1 LSAPDLRK
9 LGATGS
15 MRRDGGQF
23 ERMNPEPKR
32 PNYRH
37 VELAQKIL
45 DIAGERGISPGER
58 LAEQALASLCSVS
71 RTPIRKALQ
80 VLADR
85 GLVTPEAEGGYI
97 LAVDP
102 AATARLDDTGETEGE
117 SEIHA
122 AILRDLA
129 AGRIAETQ
137 TIASLQRRYDVSR
150 QTVQNALMKLSE
162 ENLAERGAGQQWLL
176 KQFAVSGDAAMRS
189 YEFRLVTE
197 PLALT
202 LPDFRRD
209 LPALTALRQSMLI
222 LKGMSEATFDR
233 KLFERTDFDFHTL
246 IAKSC
251 GNPFMA
257 EALVNHHRRR
267 RTTPPAGHVAV
278 FRLMQSNLEHLQILE
293 QIERGQMELA
303 ADLMKV
309 HLQLSRQQRP
319 RIAGRGVPAT
329 FKIVSR

>member
-1 LSAPDLRK
+1 
-9 LGATGS
+9 
-15 MRRDGGQF
+15 MRNIRELI
-23 ERMNPEPKR
+23 ERMNTDSKR

-45 DIAGERGISPGER
+45 DIAGERGIAPGER
-58 LAEQALASLCSVS
+58 LAEQALASLCNVS

-85 GLVTPEAEGGYI
+85 GLVSAETEGGYV

-102 AATARLDDTGETEGE
+102 VVTARLKDDAEGDGE
-117 SEIHA
+117 SEIYT

-129 AGRIAETQ
+129 AGRIAEAQ
-137 TIASLQRRYDVSR
+137 TIASLQRRYDASR
-150 QTVQNALMKLSE
+150 QTVQNSLVKLSE
-162 ENLAERGAGQQWLL
+162 ENLAERGPGQQWLL
-176 KQFAVSGDAAMRS
+176 KQFAVSADAAAKS
-189 YEFRLVTE
+189 YEYRLVTE

-209 LPALTALRQSMLI
+209 LPALTSLRQSMLI
-222 LKGMSEATFDR
+222 LRGMSEASFDR

-246 IAKSC
+246 IARSC

-267 RTTPPAGHVAV
+267 NAIPATGHVAV

-303 ADLMKV
+303 ADLMRV

-319 RIAGRGVPAT
+319 RLAGRGVPPA
-329 FKIVSR
+329 FKLVSR

>member
-1 LSAPDLRK
+1 
-9 LGATGS
+9 
-15 MRRDGGQF
+15 MRGDGGQF

-32 PNYRH
+32 HNYRH

-45 DIAGERGISPGER
+45 DIAGERGFSPGER
-58 LAEQALASLCSVS
+58 LAEQALASLCNVS

-80 VLADR
+80 VLAER
-85 GLVTPEAEGGYI
+85 GLVTSEPEGGYL
-97 LAVDP
+97 LAADP
-102 AATARLDDTGETEGE
+102 AATARLDDTSGGDGEN
-117 SEIHA
+117 EIHA

-129 AGRIAETQ
+129 AGRIAEMQ

-150 QTVQNALMKLSE
+150 QTVQNALMKLAE

-176 KQFAVSGDAAMRS
+176 KQFAVSGDAAAWS
-189 YEFRLVTE
+189 YEFRLATE

-222 LKGMSEATFDR
+222 LKGMNETTFDR

-257 EALVNHHRRR
+257 EALANHHRRR
-267 RTTPPAGHVAV
+267 RASPPAGHVAV

-293 QIERGQMELA
+293 QIERGQMDLA
-303 ADLMKV
+303 ADLMRV
-309 HLQLSRQQRP
+309 HLQLSRQRRP
-319 RIAGRGVPAT
+319 RLAGRGVPPA
-329 FKIVSR
+329 FKLVSR

>member
-1 LSAPDLRK
+1 
-9 LGATGS
+9 
-15 MRRDGGQF
+15 MRGNGGPF
-23 ERMNPEPKR
+23 ERMIPEPKR
-32 PNYRH
+32 PSYRH

-45 DIAGERGISPGER
+45 DVAGERGISPGDR
-58 LAEQALASLCSVS
+58 LAEQALASLCNVS

-85 GLVTPEAEGGYI
+85 GLVTTEAEGGYL

-102 AATARLDDTGETEGE
+102 AATARLDDTSDGDGE

-129 AGRIAETQ
+129 AGRISETQ
-137 TIASLQRRYDVSR
+137 TVASLQRRYQVSR
-150 QTVQNALMKLSE
+150 QTVQNALMKLAE
-162 ENLAERGAGQQWLL
+162 ENIAERGAGQQWQL
-176 KQFAVSGDAAMRS
+176 KQFAVSGDAVARS
-189 YEFRLVTE
+189 YEFRLATE

-209 LPALTALRQSMLI
+209 LPALVALRQSMLI

-246 IAKSC
+246 IAKGCS
-251 GNPFMA
+251 NPFMA

-267 RTTPPAGHVAV
+267 RAIPPVGHVAV
-278 FRLMQSNLEHLQILE
+278 FRLMQSNLEHLQIVE

-303 ADLMKV
+303 ADLMRV

-319 RIAGRGVPAT
+319 RLAGRGVPPA
-329 FKIVSR
+329 FKLVSR

>member
-1 LSAPDLRK
+1 
-9 LGATGS
+9 
-15 MRRDGGQF
+15 
-23 ERMNPEPKR
+23 MNPETKR

-45 DIAGERGISPGER
+45 DIVSERGISPGER
-58 LAEQALASLCSVS
+58 LAEQTLASLCNVS

-80 VLADR
+80 VLAER
-85 GLVTPEAEGGYI
+85 GLVSTEAEGGYA

-102 AATARLDDTGETEGE
+102 AATARLDDAAEGDGE
-117 SEIHA
+117 SEIYG

-137 TIASLQRRYDVSR
+137 TVAALQRRYDVSR
-150 QTVQNALMKLSE
+150 QTVQNALLKLAE
-162 ENLAERGAGQQWLL
+162 ENLAERGSGQQWLL
-176 KQFAVSGDAAMRS
+176 KQFAVSGDATARS
-189 YEFRLVTE
+189 YEFRLATE

-209 LPALTALRQSMLI
+209 MPALTSLRQSMLI

-246 IAKSC
+246 IARSC
-251 GNPFMA
+251 GNPFMS
-257 EALVNHHRRR
+257 ETLITHHRRR
-267 RTTPPAGHVAV
+267 RAIPPAGHVAN

-303 ADLMKV
+303 SDLMRV

-319 RIAGRGVPAT
+319 RLAGRGVPPA
-329 FKIVSR
+329 FKLVSR